1 MYSPPSTFSPF
12 SGDGRVGGGP
22 SNQPATAGRTTRIGA
37 PEVEKHHGPERHP
50 PSHVGTS
57 LPGPGRGKDST
68 HCQCREWLLWFV
80 FVAVVSLLAGWLQI
94 VFSLCSCLICFGFD
108 LFVFC
113 GSFWFFQ
120 TMTMDELQGSLNY
133 ALRKCFTDARY
144 KFNAPV
150 VVPTSNPSNTN
161 PSSPSQGIGQKLSQS
176 GGSSNRRR
184 HSPRNSPRNSSPR
197 GSNSPRA
204 GQTTIVARPYQSVK
218 DEEGG
223 SGGSGGSNSDE
234 IVVMSDDNSSDEIAF
249 DEDDNTSVEF

>member
-1 MYSPPSTFSPF
+1 ME
-12 SGDGRVGGGP
+12 GL
-22 SNQPATAGRTTRIGA
+22 GA
-37 PEVEKHHGPERHP
+37 AHR
-50 PSHVGTS
+50 TS
-57 LPGPGRGKDST
+57 LQRQEEQQELERLRWKNTMDQKDTRLHMLEQACRDRDAEKIQRIANAVSGCCVLYLLQWFLCWLVGCRSFS
-68 HCQCREWLLWFV
+68 HCVPVL
-80 FVAVVSLLAGWLQI
+80 
-94 VFSLCSCLICFGFD
+94 FGLFGLFLVDLFLVD

-113 GSFWFFQ
+113 GRFWFFQ

>member
-1 MYSPPSTFSPF
+1 MDQKDTRLHMLEQACRDRDAEKIQRIANAV
-12 SGDGRVGGGP
+12 SGCCGCICCSVF
-22 SNQPATAGRTTRIGA
+22 
-37 PEVEKHHGPERHP
+37 
-50 PSHVGTS
+50 
-57 LPGPGRGKDST
+57 
-68 HCQCREWLLWFV
+68 FV
-80 FVAVVSLLAGWLQI
+80 GWLAADRVLT
-94 VFSLCSCLICFGFD
+94 VFLFCLICFGFD

-113 GSFWFFQ
+113 GRFWFFQ